1 MNLSRKARRE
11 VLLILS
17 FMGVFALAYL
27 LIFGPGGFIHLQTV
41 QENFED
47 LSIQNRRLNENL
59 QRQQSEIEMINTD
72 EDELERVTREKL
84 DYARPGE
91 VIITLPATQ

>member
-17 FMGVFALAYL
+17 FVGVFALAYL
-27 LIFGPGGFIHLQTV
+27 LTFGPGGFIHLQTV
-41 QENFED
+41 REKFD
-47 LSIQNRRLNENL
+47 GLSIENRRINEEL
-59 QRQQSEIEMINTD
+59 QRQQSETEKIKTD
-72 EDELERVTREKL
+72 EDELERVAREKL

-91 VIITLPATQ
+91 VIITLPTTQ

>member
-17 FMGVFALAYL
+17 FGGVFALAYL
-27 LIFGPGGFIHLQTV
+27 LTFGAGGFLHLHDV
-41 QENFED
+41 RERFDD
-47 LSIQNRRLNENL
+47 LSLENRRLHEEL
-59 QRQQSEIEMINTD
+59 QGQQRAVEKIKND

-91 VIITLPATQ
+91 VIITLPPR

>member
-17 FMGVFALAYL
+17 FVGVFALAYL
-27 LIFGPGGFIHLQTV
+27 LTFGPGGFLHLQAV
-41 QENFED
+41 RERFDN
-47 LSIQNRRLNENL
+47 LSIENRRLNEDL
-59 QRQQSEIEMINTD
+59 QRQQDEIERIKTD

-91 VIITLPATQ
+91 VIITLPAGQ